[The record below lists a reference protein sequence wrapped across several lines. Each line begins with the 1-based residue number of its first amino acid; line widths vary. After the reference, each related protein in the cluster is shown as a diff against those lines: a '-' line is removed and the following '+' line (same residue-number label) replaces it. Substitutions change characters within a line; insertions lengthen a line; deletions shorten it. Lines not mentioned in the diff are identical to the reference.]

1 MQLLS
6 LMFIQVTDYG
16 AHEVSAN
23 GGTNGGCGTWVLF
36 QQEELVSW
44 ARQTSHLAGDITGIS
59 SDT

>member
-1 MQLLS
+1 MVVGL
-6 LMFIQVTDYG
+6 DG
-16 AHEVSAN
+16 EEVAVE
-23 GGTNGGCGTWVLF
+23 GGGCGTWVLF